1 MYEDE
6 AASLRDIVKS
16 EVMQA
21 EIQQIKARS
30 GGNKEEAEDKEER
43 QKVFKSISDNPMFS
57 TNLTDLQALMGE
69 MESEHANKEAIL
81 RDMERF

>member
-69 MESEHANKEAIL
+69 MESEQANKEAIL

>member
-57 TNLTDLQALMGE
+57 SNLTDLQALMGE
-69 MESEHANKEAIL
+69 MELEQANKESIL